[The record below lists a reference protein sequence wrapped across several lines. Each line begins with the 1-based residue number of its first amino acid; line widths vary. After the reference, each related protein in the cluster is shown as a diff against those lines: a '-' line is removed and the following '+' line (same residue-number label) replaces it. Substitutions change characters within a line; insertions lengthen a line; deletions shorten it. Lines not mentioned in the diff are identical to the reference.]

1 MTATLTPADVAAMT
15 DQVVPIAEYQEQVDA
30 TIALLNGI
38 TSRIAHRLNPI
49 QRDTVSWNDVLTL
62 TQLRQADRYEQTPT
76 MSQVAKLTG
85 LSRAAMTAC
94 TDRLE
99 RLGFVE
105 RTPDVVDRRRTTLRI
120 TDAGTELLWQTF
132 TFDADQAEAD
142 EAAAEAARLE
152 AGGRA

>member
-1 MTATLTPADVAAMT
+1 MTATQQLVTDLPVPA
-15 DQVVPIAEYQEQVDA
+15 YQEQVDA

-49 QRDTVSWNDVLTL
+49 QQETVSWNDVLTL
-62 TQLRQADRYEQTPT
+62 TTLRQADRYDRTMT
-76 MSQVAKLTG
+76 MSHVADQTG

-99 RLGFVE
+99 RRGFLE
-105 RTPDVVDRRRTTLRI
+105 RTPDTSDRRRTNLRI

-132 TFDADQAEAD
+132 TFNAD
-142 EAAAEAARLE
+142 ELE
-152 AGGRA
+152 QS